1 MCLKLTYPNTA
12 TYLDIKTNLRTYNSI
27 LKKSI
32 REAKRIHF
40 SRIFIQCE
48 NNIKKTWNTINK
60 IIRKTANNTSIHND
74 LNVREELDSNILNAN
89 IFNTFFTEIGQKL
102 ANSITVTNKT
112 NHNDYLKTEIDTV
125 FQFQQVDENDI
136 LNLINNL
143 TPKTS
148 SGIDNLSIQHIKV
161 IKYELAKPLTLITNQ
176 VLSSGKLPDKL
187 KIAKV
192 IPIFKKGD
200 DTDVNNYRPISLLP
214 AISIIIEKVIYNQTY
229 NYFDQNKILY
239 AHQYGF
245 RKQHPTELAL
255 CLDTIHP
262 THPPLYPKKKNSGK
276 SQKLFT
282 TNTCT

>member
-1 MCLKLTYPNTA
+1 MRLKHTDPNTA

-40 SRIFIQCE
+40 SRIVIQCE

-60 IIRKTANNTSIHND
+60 IIRKTANNNSIHND
-74 LNVREELDSNILNAN
+74 LNVREE
-89 IFNTFFTEIGQKL
+89 
-102 ANSITVTNKT
+102 KT

-136 LNLINNL
+136 LNIINNL

-148 SGIDNLSIQHIKV
+148 SGIDNLSIKHIKV

-176 VLSSGKLPDKL
+176 VLSSGIFPDKL

-192 IPIFKKGD
+192 IPIF
-200 DTDVNNYRPISLLP
+200 
-214 AISIIIEKVIYNQTY
+214 EK
-229 NYFDQNKILY
+229 
-239 AHQYGF
+239 
-245 RKQHPTELAL
+245 RR
-255 CLDTIHP
+255 
-262 THPPLYPKKKNSGK
+262 
-276 SQKLFT
+276 
-282 TNTCT
+282 

>member
-1 MCLKLTYPNTA
+1 M
-12 TYLDIKTNLRTYNSI
+12 
-27 LKKSI
+27 
-32 REAKRIHF
+32 
-40 SRIFIQCE
+40 
-48 NNIKKTWNTINK
+48 
-60 IIRKTANNTSIHND
+60 
-74 LNVREELDSNILNAN
+74 
-89 IFNTFFTEIGQKL
+89 

-136 LNLINNL
+136 LNIMNNL

-148 SGIDNLSIQHIKV
+148 SGIDNLFIKQIKV
-161 IKYELAKPLTLITNQ
+161 IQYELAKPLTLITNQ
-176 VLSSGKLPDKL
+176 VFSSGIFPDKL

-214 AISIIIEKVIYNQTY
+214 AISKIIEKVIYNQTY

-245 RKQHPTELAL
+245 
-255 CLDTIHP
+255 
-262 THPPLYPKKKNSGK
+262 
-276 SQKLFT
+276 
-282 TNTCT
+282 